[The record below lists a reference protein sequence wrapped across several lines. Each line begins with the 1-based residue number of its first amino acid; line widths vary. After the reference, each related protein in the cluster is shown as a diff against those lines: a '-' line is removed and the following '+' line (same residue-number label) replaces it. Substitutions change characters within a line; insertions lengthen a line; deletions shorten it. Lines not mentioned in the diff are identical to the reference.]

1 MQSLLANIKIQV
13 PENLYVKD
21 PESSDLGKKILKHSI
36 QLINELGF
44 EGFTFKKLGEQIQ
57 SNESSIYRYFENKH
71 KLLLYLS
78 SWYWG
83 WLEYK
88 LVFGVN
94 NVENPVHQL
103 NKAIEIITEKPT
115 EAENDYFDKPLLFQ
129 IVISEFSKSYLT
141 KFVDEENK
149 EGYFLIYKNIVYRLA
164 KLIQAVDAKYPYQ
177 TSLAST
183 IVEGALH
190 QHFLSSHLKSITN
203 CNQKFSPADF
213 YKDLAKR
220 LLKNNV

>member
-1 MQSLLANIKIQV
+1 MQRLLANIKIQV
-13 PENLYVKD
+13 PENLFVKD

-36 QLINELGF
+36 QLIDELGF

-94 NVENPVHQL
+94 NLQNPADQL

-115 EAENDYFDKPLLFQ
+115 EDENDYFNKGMLFQ

-149 EGYFLIYKNIVYRLA
+149 EGYFLIYKNIVYRLT
-164 KLIQAVDAKYPYQ
+164 KLIQGVNEKYPYQ
-177 TSLAST
+177 KSLAST

-190 QHFLSSHLKSITN
+190 QHFLSCHLKSITD
-203 CNQKFSPADF
+203 CHQKFSPADF
-213 YKDLAKR
+213 YKDLAER
-220 LLKNNV
+220 TLKK